1 MANTNGG
8 QGGKGNAYS
17 GNSSKLV
24 KAPASA
30 PKNKPSVVIHK
41 GKDLRSK

>member
-1 MANTNGG
+1 MANKMSGN
-8 QGGKGNAYS
+8 GGKGNAYA

-24 KAPASA
+24 KATNHP
-30 PKNKPSVVIHK
+30 PKDKPNVVIHK

>member
-1 MANTNGG
+1 MAKNG

-17 GNSSKLV
+17 GTSTKLV

-30 PKNKPSVVIHK
+30 PKDKPTVHIIK